1 MRYYLRDNMLIMT
14 IEEAYSTV
22 RFYDR
27 DLWRALAQMNSEW
40 DELDI
45 YDKTAYKMVK
55 RELEKEMI
63 NGN

>member
-1 MRYYLRDNMLIMT
+1 MLIMT
-14 IEEAYSTV
+14 IEEAYSAV

-27 DLWRALAQMNSEW
+27 DLWKSLAQMNSEW
-40 DELDI
+40 DDLDI

-55 RELEKEMI
+55 RELEKEMT

>member
-1 MRYYLRDNMLIMT
+1 MLIMT
-14 IEEAYSTV
+14 IEEAYAAV

-27 DLWRALAQMNSEW
+27 DLWRALAQINSEW
-40 DELDI
+40 DDMDI

-55 RELEKEMI
+55 RELEKEMT